1 MIMLILIINL
11 FDSNAQKS
19 EDPLVDNI
27 LLKEW
32 IGPYEGVPA
41 FDQMKVGDVIAVVVT
56 EIDSNGRISL
66 SHKATKK

>member
-1 MIMLILIINL
+1 MLILIINL

-19 EDPLVDNI
+19 EEPLVDNI

-41 FDQMKVGDVIAVVVT
+41 FDQMKVEDVIT
-56 EIDSNGRISL
+56 GMIQDMDLNL
-66 SHKATKK
+66 